1 MTNKLSASEGFSF
14 GKDERLLKRVEFLTV
29 TEGGKKVH
37 TRNFIIFT
45 RPNNL
50 SFSRI
55 GITVSRKVGNA
66 VRRNRVKR
74 VVREFFRLNKAKIE
88 KGIDIVVIAKREA
101 VGIGFSEVSL
111 ELGRA
116 LIPAS
121 RPAAMEEKRG

>member
-1 MTNKLSASEGFSF
+1 MIFNRFTFKKE
-14 GKDERLLKRVEFLTV
+14 ERLLRRAEFLTV

-111 ELGRA
+111 ELSRA

-121 RPAAMEEKRG
+121 RSAAMEEKRG